1 MSQIFGNFV
10 EISSTDNQEFL
21 ALGFS
26 PGSIPLQHR
35 WRNNGLSANFMADY
49 VTTFFPK
56 SEDDLTTQHRQ
67 AEIQSAVSFIANE
80 LLENAMKFS
89 DNRCVYPIQI
99 KINLSQEWLSFLV
112 INSID
117 PRTISSFQDYIQT
130 LLNSDP
136 QEMYINQIEQNLEDG
151 QSSRLGYLTMINDYQ
166 AHLGWKF
173 ETVKLDSEMFIV
185 STVVQLAI

>member
-21 ALGFS
+21 AIGFS
-26 PGSIPLQHR
+26 PSSIPLQLR

-56 SEDDLTTQHRQ
+56 SEDDPTTQHRQ
-67 AEIQSAVSFIANE
+67 AEIQSAVSFISNE

-99 KINLSQEWLSFLV
+99 KINLSREWLSFLV

-117 PRTISSFQDYIQT
+117 PSTISSFQDYIQT

-136 QEMYINQIEQNLEDG
+136 QEMYINQIEQNLENG

-173 ETVKLDSEMFIV
+173 ETVKMDSEMFIV

>member
-1 MSQIFGNFV
+1 MSKIFGNFV
-10 EISSTDNQEFL
+10 EIPANDNQEFL

-26 PGSIPLQHR
+26 PGSIPLQQR

-56 SEDDLTTQHRQ
+56 SAEDPSTQYRQ
-67 AEIQSAVSFIANE
+67 AEIKSAVSFIANE

-89 DNRCVYPIQI
+89 DSRCFYPIRI
-99 KINLSQEWLSFLV
+99 KINLDSERLVFVV
-112 INSID
+112 INSIS
-117 PRTISSFQDYIQT
+117 PEALPSFQDYIQT

-136 QEMYINQIEQNLEDG
+136 QELYISQIEQNLEDG
-151 QSSRLGYLTMINDYQ
+151 KSSRLGYLTMMNDYQ

-173 ETVKLDSEMFIV
+173 ETVKTDSEIFIV
-185 STVVQLAI
+185 TTVVQLSI

>member
-1 MSQIFGNFV
+1 MTQIFGNFV
-10 EISSTDNQEFL
+10 EISDPENQEFL
-21 ALGFS
+21 AIGFS
-26 PGSIPLQHR
+26 PGSIPLQQR

-56 SEDDLTTQHRQ
+56 SEDDPDTQHRQ

-89 DNRCVYPIQI
+89 NNRCHYPIQI
-99 KINLSQEWLSFLV
+99 KINLNSERLIFSV

-117 PRTISSFQDYIQT
+117 PEKIPSFQEYIQT

-151 QSSRLGYLTMINDYQ
+151 KSSRLGYLTMINDYQ
-166 AHLGWKF
+166 ADLGWKF
-173 ETVKLDSEMFIV
+173 ETVKMDSEVFIIT
-185 STVVQLAI
+185 TVVQLAL

>member
-56 SEDDLTTQHRQ
+56 SEDDPKTQHRQ

-151 QSSRLGYLTMINDYQ
+151 KSSRLGYLTMINDYQ

-173 ETVKLDSEMFIV
+173 ETVKMDSEMFIV

>member
-56 SEDDLTTQHRQ
+56 SEDDPTTQHRQ

-89 DNRCVYPIQI
+89 DHHCVYPIQI
-99 KINLSQEWLSFLV
+99 KINLSREWLSFLV

-117 PRTISSFQDYIQT
+117 PRTIPSFQDYIQT

-136 QEMYINQIEQNLEDG
+136 QEMYINQIEQNLENG